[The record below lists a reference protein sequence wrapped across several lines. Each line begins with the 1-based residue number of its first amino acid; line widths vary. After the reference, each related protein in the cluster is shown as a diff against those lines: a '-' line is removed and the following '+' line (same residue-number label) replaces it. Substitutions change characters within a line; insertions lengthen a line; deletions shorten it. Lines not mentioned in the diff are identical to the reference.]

1 MRNIL
6 TAMTLTF
13 AALLSLVPAV
23 TWAQGEGVLVERYVS
38 VSPHGLVYVWDS
50 LTKVPIGSSFEL
62 GIPGSIYTNL
72 KNLDVYGA
80 TLSGQEVRDGQT
92 YYKLLAE
99 SGQVVIRHVYS
110 RLVAGGGGDS
120 YTITAPSTPFFTGI
134 DYSSNVFIQLPGG
147 ARVQNIP
154 NGFTLNGTTLVQR
167 ASKPTT
173 PEPQTVSFSF
183 TSTAVQLIVAEK
195 LSIVYDLDSMTATV
209 WVKVRNEDYRSV
221 TSLSLDLA
229 SGLQAIEAGD
239 YSGRIDYRTHGERV
253 TVDIYPSRFE
263 VQSGWRYE
271 FYVKAKIRDP
281 ADIATLSGWVVS
293 LKTFLPLN
301 ATVENYIVE
310 VILPKA
316 QYPTTADYFAEIY
329 RDNAGRVV
337 ARFRDDMTNPYKP
350 EKLVFETTPQG
361 TPPIIPQALI
371 LAILF
376 LGVLGFIAYTNT
388 ARVKRQKPAPYLDQA
403 TAQRLIREFT
413 ELRGVLEELDGVASL
428 GKRDIRHAQLQP
440 SISRLKSRYDSLLE
454 SLGGVKGE
462 EWVTRITR
470 NLQQGMARVNETLKL
485 LSRSYSELQ
494 RGEISRESYLKIYR
508 ALRGDIREFISSVSE
523 SEDEVRRLL
532 EKR

>member
-1 MRNIL
+1 MKNSLPAII
-6 TAMTLTF
+6 LTF
-13 AALLSLVPAV
+13 AALSALFPAD

-38 VSPHGLVYVWDS
+38 VSPYGLVYVWDS
-50 LTKVPIGSSFEL
+50 LAKVPPGSSFEL
-62 GIPGSIYTNL
+62 GIPGSIYPNL
-72 KNLDVYGA
+72 KNLDVNGAILYGR
-80 TLSGQEVRDGQT
+80 GEKDGHT
-92 YYKLLAE
+92 YYKLVAE
-99 SGQVVIRHVYS
+99 SEQVTIRHVYS
-110 RLVAGGGGDS
+110 GLVAGRGGDS

-134 DYSSNVFIQLPGG
+134 DYSSNLFIQLPGG
-147 ARVQNIP
+147 AQVQKIP
-154 NGFTLNGTTLVQR
+154 NGFTLNGTTLVQS
-167 ASKPTT
+167 AAKPAT

-195 LSIVYDLDSMTATV
+195 LAIVYDLDSMMVTI
-209 WVKVRNEDYRSV
+209 WVKVRNEDYRSI
-221 TSLSLDLA
+221 TSLSLNLA
-229 SGLQAIEAGD
+229 SGLQAIEVGD
-239 YSGRIDYRTHGERV
+239 YSGRIDYRTRGDAV

-271 FYVKAKIRDP
+271 FYVKARIRDT
-281 ADIATLSGWVVS
+281 DIATLSGGVVS
-293 LKTFLPLN
+293 LETFLPLN
-301 ATVENYIVE
+301 ATIENYNVE

-316 QYPTTADYFAEIY
+316 QSPASTDYFAEIY
-329 RDNAGRVV
+329 KDNAGRVV
-337 ARFRDDMTNPYKP
+337 ARFKDVMTKPYKP
-350 EKLVFETTPQG
+350 EKLVFETIPQG

-376 LGVLGFIAYTNT
+376 LGVLGFIAYSHT
-388 ARVKRQKPAPYLDQA
+388 ARVRKQKHGPSLDQV
-403 TAQRLIREFT
+403 TAQKLMREFK
-413 ELRGVLEELDGVASL
+413 ELRDVLEELDNVASI
-428 GKRDIRHAQLQP
+428 GKRDIRHVQLQP

-462 EWVTRITR
+462 EWAARVMK
-470 NLQQGMARVNETLKL
+470 NLQQGMGRVNETLKM